1 MGSISQ
7 VYDASFD
14 MWANKRRQE
23 LIDMG
28 YTERQANKIIDEEGK
43 KRFRIKKA
51 IAYTETVVSTF
62 AAAQQAYASQMAL
75 ATPDAPIRAKI
86 AAAAAIAAG
95 LARAAAIKAQQ
106 IGGGGGGGVGAPGAP
121 TGNYGVQT
129 TGGGTIGMSIRQGAS
144 DSLVTSSSV
153 RRDSAELASL
163 REEVSSMRAEMVDA
177 TRSLA
182 SRPNEIVVTPSTSG
196 ALVRIG
202 SDANANRA
210 R

>member
-1 MGSISQ
+1 
-7 VYDASFD
+7 

-28 YTERQANKIIDEEGK
+28 YTEQQANKIIDEEGK

-51 IAYTETVVSTF
+51 IAYTETIVSTF

-86 AAAAAIAAG
+86 AAATAIAAG

-106 IGGGGGGGVGAPGAP
+106 IGGGGGGVGAPGAP

>member
-1 MGSISQ
+1 
-7 VYDASFD
+7 
-14 MWANKRRQE
+14 
-23 LIDMG
+23 MG
-28 YTERQANKIIDEEGK
+28 YTEQQANKIIDEEGK

-51 IAYTETVVSTF
+51 IAYTETIVSTF

-86 AAAAAIAAG
+86 AAATAIAAG

-106 IGGGGGGGVGAPGAP
+106 IGGGGGGVGAPGAP